1 MLEGLVLDINVFGLG
16 PFSDPITVL
25 PVFRAVF
32 GNVNT
37 EKNLAATRILA
48 FLFTQFLAP
57 SRLG

>member
-1 MLEGLVLDINVFGLG
+1 MLEGLVLDIDIFGLG
-16 PFSDPITVL
+16 PFSDPVTVL
-25 PVFRAVF
+25 SVLRTVF

-57 SRLG
+57 S